1 MGSRLQVV
9 SKQQG
14 AVAMTTERER
24 AAGALYGLAIGDALG
39 MPTQMLPRETVI
51 RLYPTLTGFMP
62 GPSENDISRGQ
73 PAGRVTDDTEQA
85 LILAELLVEGHG
97 QVDVR
102 RFADRLLRW
111 AEVAEADGSE
121 QLGPS
126 SRQALDAVRRGVPPE
141 EAGRHGHTDG
151 AAMRIAPLGV
161 ATSADSLERLA
172 GRVADAVRGTHFT
185 GLAIAG
191 ASAVAAAVS
200 LGVAGA
206 SFAEQVQGALAASD
220 WGQRMGHYV
229 AGPMVAR
236 RIAWAMEL
244 VRGRPQADALQMVA
258 DLVGTGVETQ
268 EAVPA
273 AFAVWQL
280 FPDDPWQVCLAA
292 ATLGGDSDTIGAMA
306 GAMAGARCGAGAW
319 PAQAAKQVEAVNH
332 LDVWRVADAL
342 LDVRHAS

>member
-1 MGSRLQVV
+1 
-9 SKQQG
+9 
-14 AVAMTTERER
+14 MTTERDR

-39 MPTQMLPRETVI
+39 MPTQMLPRETVV

-62 GPSENDISRGQ
+62 GPSDNDISRGQ

-85 LILAELLVEGHG
+85 LILADLLVAGRG

-102 RFADRLLRW
+102 QFAERLLRW
-111 AEVAEADGSE
+111 AEAAEADGSE

-126 SRQALDAVRRGVPPE
+126 SRRALDAVRRGVPPE

-161 ATSADSLERLA
+161 AASADSLERLA

-206 SFAEQVQGALAASD
+206 SFEEQIEGAVAAAAI
-220 WGQRMGHYV
+220 GQQLGHYV
-229 AGPMVAR
+229 AGPLVAR
-236 RIAWAMEL
+236 RMQWAMEL
-244 VRGRPQADALQMVA
+244 VRQKPRADALQAVA

-280 FPDDPWQVCLAA
+280 SFDDPWQVCLGAA
-292 ATLGGDSDTIGAMA
+292 QLGGDSDTIGAMA
-306 GAMAGARCGAGAW
+306 GAMAGARCGADAW
-319 PAQAAKQVEAVNH
+319 PAAARQQVEAVNH

-342 LDVRHAS
+342 LNVRHAL